1 MKPTITTRSRRR
13 FPLADWKYQQIT
25 FEECRARGLKIVT
38 PSFRNIS
45 RQYSRNDARRDF
57 AGEAFL
63 FAAMIG
69 TALAP
74 LFSTVHAFGDFF
86 RAISQF

>member
-1 MKPTITTRSRRR
+1 MKPNITTRSRRR
-13 FPLADWKYQQIT
+13 FPLADWQYQQIT

-38 PSFRNIS
+38 PAFRNIS

-74 LFSTVHAFGDFF
+74 LFSTAHAFGDFF